1 MAQPERVCACGRDSI
16 DVVRVAS
23 QDGVLLIPVC
33 AECIEDPTAGD
44 QRELFERPD
53 PRRPLT
59 RMSARDEDPQS
70 SLELDDD
77 TDTDERRDVA

>member
-23 QDGVLLIPVC
+23 EDGVLLIPVC
-33 AECIEDPTAGD
+33 AECIEDPTAAD
-44 QRELFERPD
+44 QRELFERPE

-77 TDTDERRDVA
+77 TDTDERRDIA